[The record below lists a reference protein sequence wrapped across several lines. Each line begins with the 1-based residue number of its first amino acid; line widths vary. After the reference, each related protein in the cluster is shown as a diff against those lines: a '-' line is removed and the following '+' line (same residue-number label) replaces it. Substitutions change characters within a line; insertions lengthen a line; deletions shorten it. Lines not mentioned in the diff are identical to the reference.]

1 MTALFYLSKLI
12 LLPFVSVTVV
22 MFYVS
27 LQADHLIV
35 TKQLVKKV
43 FSLNN
48 FLLVPICFVLLF
60 KKFQQLVSLFIL
72 SVRIQLKF
80 CSFEVLKFDY
90 EKFIDLNRFFVS
102 VIVVMF
108 FVSLEADHLIIKKK
122 QLIKFFV

>member
-35 TKQLVKKV
+35 TKQLRKKV
-43 FSLNN
+43 FFLNN

-80 CSFEVLKFDY
+80 CSYEV
-90 EKFIDLNRFFVS
+90 
-102 VIVVMF
+102 
-108 FVSLEADHLIIKKK
+108 
-122 QLIKFFV
+122 